1 MNMHTSLIK
10 HGLSFGI
17 EPKKLNKTDV
27 FVTFEMI
34 YRFYTANLKSADN
47 EGELKSNISNLANSY
62 ISSYKPSK
70 AQLKK
75 HRIIQNLRRNK
86 NIAILK
92 PDKGNAV
99 VVIDRRIYD
108 QEIMKLISDPGKFKK
123 LKCDPT
129 QTRQTKLQNLLL
141 KLKKQGL
148 FSDDVYLKIY
158 PAGSQPARIYGLP
171 KMHKVKCENDIPP
184 FRPIISSIGTYNYQL
199 AKWLSDLLT
208 EHLPNEWSSRDT
220 FTFIADL
227 KKQDLKGKYMVSFD
241 VSSLFTNI
249 PLVETIELAI
259 DLIFTKYPEL
269 KVSRRDLGNL
279 FMCATAET
287 HFLFK
292 GDVYDQI
299 DGVAMGSPLG
309 PVLANLFMGHH
320 ENIWLRNYRD
330 GTVHFY
336 RRYVDDIFAVF
347 DSKDDAERFFHYLN
361 LQHPNIKF
369 TQEAEVSQCL
379 SFLDVLVDNSN
390 GLKTSVFRKTT
401 FTGLLTSFKSFT
413 SQSYKFGLI
422 RNLLFR
428 AYAISTSWSIFHDE
442 LTRIFKILSKNS
454 FPGYAIDKIT
464 AKFIEDKVTL
474 SQSSSEQNVQNK
486 PEVRYYKLPYRGN
499 FSETAQTKLNV
510 IADKLCKN
518 IRSKLVFTPCKIG
531 SFFSNKDPLPSKWKS
546 WVVYKF
552 DCAGCNSRYIGET
565 TIHFATRM
573 DQHFRKKVGASAV
586 YKHLHGKN
594 NEKCLKLSN
603 VDSFDII
610 DQAKTRFSLKLKEAL
625 HIKWDEPDL
634 NKQVRHEVI
643 NIAV

>member
-1 MNMHTSLIK
+1 M
-10 HGLSFGI
+10 
-17 EPKKLNKTDV
+17 NKTDV

-34 YRFYTANLKSADN
+34 YRFFTANLKCAEY
-47 EGELKSNISNLANSY
+47 EGELKSTISNLANTY
-62 ISSYKPSK
+62 ISTYKPSRTH
-70 AQLKK
+70 LKK

-86 NIAILK
+86 DIVILK

-99 VVIDRRIYD
+99 VMDSIIYD
-108 QEIMKLISDPGKFKK
+108 KEILKLIADPGKFRK
-123 LKCDPT
+123 LDCDPT
-129 QTRQTKLQNLLL
+129 KTRQTKLQNLLL
-141 KLKKQGL
+141 KLKKRGL

-158 PAGSQPARIYGLP
+158 PVGSQPARIYGLP
-171 KMHKVKCENDIPP
+171 KIHKMKCENDIPK

-208 EHLPNEWSSRDT
+208 DHLPNEYTSQDT
-220 FTFIADL
+220 FSFITDL

-241 VSSLFTNI
+241 VASLFTNI
-249 PLVETIELAI
+249 PLVETVDLAV

-269 KVSRRDLGNL
+269 KVSRRDLFNL

-287 HFLFK
+287 HFLFR

-320 ENIWLRNYRD
+320 EKIWLENYNS

-347 DSKDDAERFFHYLN
+347 DNKSDADSFFHYLN

-390 GLKTSVFRKTT
+390 GLKTSVFRKKT
-401 FTGLLTSFKSFT
+401 FTGLLTSFESFT
-413 SQSYKFGLI
+413 AQSYKFGLI
-422 RNLLFR
+422 KNLLFR
-428 AYAISTSWSIFHDE
+428 AYSISTSWSIFHDE

-454 FPGYAIDKIT
+454 FPGHVIDKVT
-464 AKFIEDKVTL
+464 AKFIGDRVTT
-474 SQSSSEQNVQNK
+474 SPSSSKLNDQNK
-486 PEVRYYKLPYRGN
+486 PEVRYYKLPYRGK
-499 FSETAQTKLNV
+499 FSEKAQTKLNA
-510 IADKLCKN
+510 IAEKLCKN
-518 IRSKLVFTPCKIG
+518 IRSKLVFNPCKIG
-531 SFFSNKDPLPSKWKS
+531 SFFTNKDPLPSKWKS

-565 TIHFATRM
+565 TTHFATRM
-573 DQHFRKKVGASAV
+573 DQHFRKEKGASAI

-594 NEKCLKLSN
+594 NKKCLRVN
-603 VDSFDII
+603 NNDSFDII
-610 DQAKTRFSLKLKEAL
+610 DHARTRFGLKLKEAL
-625 HIKWDEPDL
+625 HIKWNEPHLDL

-643 NIAV
+643 NITV